1 MTIIEQENDGVMPE
15 PIERGAGVA
24 AWRQIAD
31 QLGEEIRAGK
41 LQPGAQLPTEAR
53 LALRFGVNRHT
64 VRRAIRALAEEGL
77 VRATQGRGTFV
88 EQSPIAYRIGTRTRF
103 SENVLRGGRQAGG
116 EIIGAEEIPAPAG
129 IAEQLGIEPGQ
140 PVLRLTTRRFVDG
153 TPVSLGRSHLP
164 LPRFAGFEAARR
176 RSERMTEAFLSYGI
190 KDYRRARSSVSARVA
205 TAEEAGLLDLA
216 PGRILLV
223 VHSVD
228 VDLDGAPIDAG
239 HTCFAADRIELHVG
253 ED

>member
-1 MTIIEQENDGVMPE
+1 MTLER
-15 PIERGAGVA
+15 IERGAGVA

-31 QLGEEIRAGK
+31 QLGEEIRSGQ
-41 LQPGAQLPTEAR
+41 LLSGSQLPTEAR

-64 VRRAIRALAEEGL
+64 VRRAIRALADEGI

-88 EQSPIAYRIGTRTRF
+88 EQSPIAYHIGTRTRF
-103 SENVLRGGRQAGG
+103 SENVLRSGRQAGG
-116 EIIGAEEIPAPAG
+116 EILGAEEIPATADL
-129 IAEQLGIEPGQ
+129 AEQLRIEPGQ
-140 PVLRLTTRRFVDG
+140 SVLRLRTRRFVDG

-164 LPRFAGFEAARR
+164 LPRFAGLEDVRR
-176 RSERMTEAFLSYGI
+176 QAERMTDALLAYGI
-190 KDYRRARSSVSARVA
+190 SDYRRTRSTVSARPA
-205 TAEEAGLLDLA
+205 TPEEADLLDLA

-228 VDLDGAPIDAG
+228 VDLDGTPIDAG
-239 HTCFAADRIELHVG
+239 QACFVADRIELHFG